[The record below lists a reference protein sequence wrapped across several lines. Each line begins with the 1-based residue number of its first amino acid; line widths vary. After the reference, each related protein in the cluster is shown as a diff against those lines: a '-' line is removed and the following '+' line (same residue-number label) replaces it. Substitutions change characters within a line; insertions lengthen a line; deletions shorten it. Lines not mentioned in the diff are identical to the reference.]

1 MNEREGKMSSVK
13 SVKRFANAP
22 HVTLAL
28 LILRKLSSLLLEGER
43 FAIHGHWT
51 VQNDIPQFGNFFEVE
66 SFVIYG
72 HCVK

>member
-1 MNEREGKMSSVK
+1 MNERGGKMPSIQ

-43 FAIHGHWT
+43 FAIHGHSAKWHFSIW
-51 VQNDIPQFGNFFEVE
+51 Q
-66 SFVIYG
+66 SF
-72 HCVK
+72 

>member
-1 MNEREGKMSSVK
+1 MSSVK

-43 FAIHGHWT
+43 FAIHGECKMVFLNLAIFH
-51 VQNDIPQFGNFFEVE
+51 F
-66 SFVIYG
+66 SSL
-72 HCVK
+72 

>member
-1 MNEREGKMSSVK
+1 MSSVK
-13 SVKRFANAP
+13 SAKRFANAH

>member
-1 MNEREGKMSSVK
+1 MPSIQ

-51 VQNDIPQFGNFFEVE
+51 VQNGIPQFGNFLKSKVL
-66 SFVIYG
+66 
-72 HCVK
+72 